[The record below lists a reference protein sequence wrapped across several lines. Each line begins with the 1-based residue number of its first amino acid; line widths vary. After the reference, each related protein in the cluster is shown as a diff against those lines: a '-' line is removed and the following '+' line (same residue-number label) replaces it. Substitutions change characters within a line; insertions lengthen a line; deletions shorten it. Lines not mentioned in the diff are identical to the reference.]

1 MLKQIKTRQI
11 KNIKQNIEKMEQ
23 VKWYKSNEKINDF
36 LTYQLVNAVM
46 EYYTKEM
53 PSDQT
58 KLYTALGYYFIKTT
72 NPNGIFSYF
81 TNVDFKETDKPARKS
96 LSPL

>member
-1 MLKQIKTRQI
+1 
-11 KNIKQNIEKMEQ
+11 
-23 VKWYKSNEKINDF
+23 
-36 LTYQLVNAVM
+36 M

-53 PSDQT
+53 PTDQT

-72 NPNGIFSYF
+72 NPNGVFSYF